1 MKFDQPRSSRQAAK
15 SILIAVLAFLSAYLE
30 GCDGVIGSP
39 PQLPLIPTPVMT
51 KYETQTVEYT
61 AGSKAETGTP
71 IPAYEN
77 KKLAVPAVTS
87 TPTWI
92 LEPLSTALEIKDIH
106 VSLISESSMDDT
118 PDQTCT
124 YSLDNLFTCD
134 VPESGY
140 RAIRISFVVDRHENL
155 TLEDFERTF
164 GQALIVIYPYKTV
177 SRYTIEPPVG
187 KADIIDDNNGVYH
200 ADFKLDSP
208 YAAFTFYI
216 LLDGTSIAGSNL
228 YLK

>member
-1 MKFDQPRSSRQAAK
+1 MV
-15 SILIAVLAFLSAYLE
+15 IAVIVFLGAYLA

-39 PQLPLIPTPVMT
+39 SQLPLIPTPVVV
-51 KYETQTVEYT
+51 KYVTQAVENT
-61 AGSKAETGTP
+61 AGSKTETGTA
-71 IPAYEN
+71 IPADEN
-77 KKLAVPAVTS
+77 ITLAVPAVTS

-106 VSLISESSMDDT
+106 VSLISESSMENT

-155 TLEDFERTF
+155 TLEDFERTY

-177 SRYTIEPPVG
+177 SRYTVEPPVG
-187 KADIIDDNNGVYH
+187 KADIIDDNNGIYH

-216 LLDGTSIAGSNL
+216 LVDGTSIAGSNL